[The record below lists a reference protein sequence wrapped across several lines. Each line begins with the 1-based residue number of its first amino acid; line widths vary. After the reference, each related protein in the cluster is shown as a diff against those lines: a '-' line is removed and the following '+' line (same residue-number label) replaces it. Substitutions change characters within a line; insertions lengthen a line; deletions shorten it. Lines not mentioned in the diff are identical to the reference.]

1 MEYEALIELARQ
13 HHPDHGNL
21 GFETRLRARLRELR
35 AEAET
40 TGVFAKWLWR
50 ASWGLTP
57 VTTTLAIIFLVSNGF
72 SLPDGAE
79 SILSHLAAWLPSG
92 TL

>member
-1 MEYEALIELARQ
+1 MNCEELIELARQ
-13 HHPDHGNL
+13 HRPDPGGL

-35 AEAET
+35 TEAET

-57 VTTTLAIIFLVSNGF
+57 VTTGLAVVFLVSNGF
-72 SLPDGAE
+72 SLPAGAE
-79 SILSHLAAWLPSG
+79 SILTHLAAFLPGG